1 MCVNLPPRDLN
12 PSSYTPHPTNIYTCG
27 VTTAPRVRGGGN
39 FLDVLI
45 AHHDIPDLNP
55 SSYTL
60 HPTNIYTCGVAITP
74 RLHGGGNFLNV
85 LIAHHDVP
93 GFI

>member
-12 PSSYTPHPTNIYTCG
+12 LSSYTPHPTNIYTYG
-27 VTTAPRVRGGGN
+27 VVIAPRVRGGGN

-45 AHHDIPDLNP
+45 AHHDVPDLNL
-55 SSYTL
+55 SSYTP
-60 HPTNIYTCGVAITP
+60 HPTNIYTYGVVTTP
-74 RLHGGGNFLNV
+74 RLRGGGNFLDV

>member
-1 MCVNLPPRDLN
+1 MSVNLPPR
-12 PSSYTPHPTNIYTCG
+12 
-27 VTTAPRVRGGGN
+27 
-39 FLDVLI
+39 
-45 AHHDIPDLNP
+45 DLNP

-74 RLHGGGNFLNV
+74 RLHDGGNFLNV

>member
-1 MCVNLPPRDLN
+1 MSVNLPPRDLN

-27 VTTAPRVRGGGN
+27 VTTAPRMRGGGN

-45 AHHDIPDLNP
+45 AHHD
-55 SSYTL
+55 
-60 HPTNIYTCGVAITP
+60 
-74 RLHGGGNFLNV
+74 
-85 LIAHHDVP
+85 VP